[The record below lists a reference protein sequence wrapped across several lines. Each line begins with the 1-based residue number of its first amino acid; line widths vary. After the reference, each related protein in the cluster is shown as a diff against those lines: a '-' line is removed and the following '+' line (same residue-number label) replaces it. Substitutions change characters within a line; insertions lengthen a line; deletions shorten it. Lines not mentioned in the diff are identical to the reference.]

1 MTDTRAQ
8 AFEALLTDAEECA
21 YEWASA
27 AMSCG
32 HALAGYAESALL
44 DKNQAAFREAIGR
57 LRAARDEEIAAKD
70 ARIAEL
76 RPFVRHDLGCRIALT
91 LHAGTG
97 NNATAAMQESCTCGL
112 SAALNGGNYD

>member
-70 ARIAEL
+70 S
-76 RPFVRHDLGCRIALT
+76 
-91 LHAGTG
+91 
-97 NNATAAMQESCTCGL
+97 ATPGSR
-112 SAALNGGNYD
+112 